1 MANLDLLMRSLGF
14 IEEHL
19 EDTVA
24 VQTEDIAEACYASK
38 SALEKV
44 FKYTLHFSVHDYIM
58 RRKMTK
64 AARMM
69 IDKPNHSILDI
80 AVQYGYSS
88 HEAFTRT
95 FTQVWNCNPSEF
107 RKRYTGRPHTVEL
120 FPKIT
125 GFIQVEG
132 ETIMRRTVDISEL
145 YDFFK
150 SRKDCWF
157 VCGDIV
163 RLIPINNISR
173 KAGDIAIAEA
183 LRRME
188 SVCGPEDV
196 VFRIGGDEFALLTSS
211 TEQAYAEE
219 LKEKILAMN
228 GALIPYKETEIPLSL
243 YAKVTKIDDGPL
255 RYAEMFPKLMIKNQD
270 KSKNE

>member
-14 IEEHL
+14 IEDHL

-24 VQTEDIAEACYASK
+24 VQTEDIAEACFASK

-44 FKYTLHFSVHDYIM
+44 FKYTIHISVHDYIM
-58 RRKMTK
+58 RRKMTR

-69 IDKPNHSILDI
+69 MENPNLSILDI
-80 AVQYGYSS
+80 AVQFGYSS

-107 RKRYTGRPHTVEL
+107 RKRSVDRPHTVEL
-120 FPKIT
+120 FPRIT

-132 ETIMRRTVDISEL
+132 ETLMRRTVDISEL

-150 SRKDCWF
+150 SRRNCWF

-163 RLIPINNISR
+163 HLIPINDISH
-173 KAGDIAIAEA
+173 KAGDVAIAEA

-196 VFRIGGDEFALLTSS
+196 VFRIGGDEFALLTNSS
-211 TEQAYAEE
+211 EQAYAED

-228 GALIPYKETEIPLSL
+228 GELLPYEGEEIPLSL
-243 YAKVTKIDDGPL
+243 YAKVTKIEDGTL
-255 RYAEMFPKLMIKNQD
+255 RYAEIFPKLMIKTD
-270 KSKNE
+270 EKDSL

>member
-1 MANLDLLMRSLGF
+1 MANLDLLMKSLVF
-14 IEEHL
+14 IEDHL
-19 EDTVA
+19 EDTVP
-24 VQTEDIAEACYASK
+24 VQTEDIASACYASK
-38 SALEKV
+38 SALEKL
-44 FKYTLHFSVHDYIM
+44 FKYTIHFSVHDYIV

-69 IDKPNHSILDI
+69 MDKPNLSILDI
-80 AVQYGYSS
+80 AVQFGYSS

-95 FTQVWNCNPSEF
+95 FSQVWNCNPSEF
-107 RKRYTGRPHTVEL
+107 KKRSETRPHTAEL
-120 FPKIT
+120 FPRIT
-125 GFIQVEG
+125 GLMKVEG

-150 SRKDCWF
+150 SRKNCWF

-163 RLIPINNISR
+163 QLIPINNISH

-188 SVCGPEDV
+188 SVCGSDDI
-196 VFRIGGDEFALLTSS
+196 VFRIGGDEFALLTNS

-219 LKEKILAMN
+219 LQEKIQAMN
-228 GALIPYKETEIPLSL
+228 GAIIPYDDIEIPMSL
-243 YAKVTKIDDGPL
+243 YTKITKIEEGSL
-255 RYAEMFPKLMIKNQD
+255 HYAEMFPKLMIKLEE
-270 KSKNE
+270 KNN